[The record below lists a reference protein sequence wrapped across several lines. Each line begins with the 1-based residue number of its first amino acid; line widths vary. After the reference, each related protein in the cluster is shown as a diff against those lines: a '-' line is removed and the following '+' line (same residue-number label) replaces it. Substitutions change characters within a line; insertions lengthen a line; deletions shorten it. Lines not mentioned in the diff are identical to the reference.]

1 MKVLELKGL
10 RSLRALNAYNTL
22 ILGLK
27 MLPAYMGE
35 SYEDFLGRL
44 ELMPASD
51 QEKMI
56 REAAVFVP
64 LEKEEVEAILAFC
77 TDSNGVPFSAE
88 NMKNLGPKDLH
99 EAIVAV
105 CMEMAKIKI
114 DLVSESEKKNSA
126 ASA

>member
-35 SYEDFLGRL
+35 TYEDFLEAL
-44 ELMPASD
+44 ELMPPHD
-51 QEKMI
+51 QEKLI
-56 REAAVFVP
+56 REAALFVP
-64 LEKEEVEAILAFC
+64 LEKEELEAILAFV
-77 TDSNGVPFSAE
+77 TDANGVPFSAE
-88 NMKNLGPKDLH
+88 NIKNLGPKELH
-99 EAIVAV
+99 EAIVLV
-105 CMEMAKIKI
+105 CMQIAKIKI

-126 ASA
+126 VSA